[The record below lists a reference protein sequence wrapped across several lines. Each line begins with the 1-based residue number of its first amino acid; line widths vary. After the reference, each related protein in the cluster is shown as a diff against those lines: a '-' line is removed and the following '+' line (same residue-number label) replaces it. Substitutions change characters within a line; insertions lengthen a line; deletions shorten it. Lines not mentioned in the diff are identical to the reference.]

1 MVKCHILTSS
11 INTSMS
17 VPCPALV
24 LVFTSFFL
32 FLFFLPSLPAYI
44 TTINNIIIIIIIKS
58 LINSAALKKTTRCR
72 HMSFSAAEQ
81 GVPSGVVQKLPLTV
95 TKTAGQLAGCSKCLD
110 RKQQSSC
117 DRWLWLST
125 AHSVCWRQPTSD
137 ADIQQTQPPVGKA
150 QPDMWV
156 LVLQTLVDQHRDL
169 LFYPLV
175 NQKPVQIPQDCCDV
189 VKFACS
195 GDQPCCGILN
205 SLQLSNDAVSS
216 SNQ

>member
-81 GVPSGVVQKLPLTV
+81 SVPSGVVQKLPLTV
-95 TKTAGQLAGCSKCLD
+95 TKTAGQLVGCSKCLD

-117 DRWLWLST
+117 GVHMMWLTVSGYVLFEHPSYSEFCIIAITRTLFNLS
-125 AHSVCWRQPTSD
+125 
-137 ADIQQTQPPVGKA
+137 
-150 QPDMWV
+150 V
-156 LVLQTLVDQHRDL
+156 L
-169 LFYPLV
+169 
-175 NQKPVQIPQDCCDV
+175 
-189 VKFACS
+189 
-195 GDQPCCGILN
+195 
-205 SLQLSNDAVSS
+205 
-216 SNQ
+216 